1 MDFFQ
6 WMLDFLVI
14 EWIEERS
21 KKEDEDDIQEEKS
34 G

>member
-6 WMLDFLVI
+6 WMLDFLGI
-14 EWIEERS
+14 KWIEERS
-21 KKEDEDDIQEEKS
+21 KKEDEDDIEEEKS

>member
-21 KKEDEDDIQEEKS
+21 KKEDEDDIEEEKS